1 MTNFGSHLVDMIVDC
16 VRRDN
21 KVFFIK
27 KLTVN
32 NKKTCNK
39 SNKDDNQDCDDD
51 DDDDDDDGDQSWPYL
66 KE

>member
-27 KLTVN
+27 KLTLN
-32 NKKTCNK
+32 NKKLETK
-39 SNKDDNQDCDDD
+39 TIRMKIRI
-51 DDDDDDDGDQSWPYL
+51 L
-66 KE
+66 KMMMRMMMVIRVGRI